1 LTAQLA
7 ELVAGLRA
15 APSFEAGAAA
25 LLAPLLARSIAALQ
39 ETPRGR
45 RATVLRGWVHRRGER
60 SYQAI
65 HGVECDSG
73 SRGSPAASASAWRV
87 VQQTAAP
94 VVVDIEAQRLMDVT
108 GRPLPVEEEQSR
120 WGEATRAQMQARSTT
135 HLLAIPL
142 RGPSDKVIG
151 LAAIEVACP
160 AAVGTRFPV
169 WVDAAA
175 GLQLL
180 CDVATPVLANLAPAP
195 VEDAL
200 ADRLL
205 PVVGATMAPVVRMLA
220 VFATYDAPLLI
231 RGSTGTGKTHL
242 AEWAHAR
249 SARSNGPFESVALH
263 AVAETLR
270 VGELFGWKRGAFTG
284 ADRDY
289 EGSVTRARNGT
300 IFLDE
305 IDKLD
310 LDTQAKLLGVLE
322 DGTYRSLGDSRT
334 RKADVRFIVG
344 TNAELETEVREGRFL
359 RDLYY
364 RIHVLPVELPDLR
377 DRADEVEDWAR
388 WMLARVPGPTRGR
401 VELIDDAA
409 KVLRRYDWPGNLRQ
423 LHSVIVRATALESLR
438 AGHPS
443 ELSAEAV
450 RRSLALEGVGGDD
463 GVVDTMDRAAE
474 AFVRAAQRL
483 APDNGEPSPIQLDQ
497 AEALRGLVLEA
508 AVRLTG
514 SERDAFEL
522 FGLHAQLKH
531 GNHKK
536 TLRRELARVDAL
548 RQTLGEH

>member
-1 LTAQLA
+1 MTQELIALA
-7 ELVAGLRA
+7 AGLRGA
-15 APSFEAGAAA
+15 ATFEAGAEA
-25 LLAPLLARSIAALQ
+25 LLSSLLDRSHTALQ

-45 RATVLRGWVHRRGER
+45 RATLLRGWVHRRGER

-65 HGVECDSG
+65 HGVERGDG
-73 SRGSPAASASAWRV
+73 PKGSPAASASAWRV
-87 VQQTAAP
+87 IQETGAP
-94 VVVDIEAQRLMDVT
+94 VVVDIEAQQLMDVS
-108 GRPLPVEEEQSR
+108 GRPLAIEEEHRR

-135 HLLAIPL
+135 HLFALPL
-142 RGPSDKVIG
+142 RGAQDKVIG

-160 AAVGTRFPV
+160 SLVGTRFPV
-169 WVDAAA
+169 WSEAAPE
-175 GLQLL
+175 LQLL
-180 CDVATPVLANLAPAP
+180 CDLACPVLASLAPAP
-195 VEDAL
+195 VEDEL
-200 ADRLL
+200 TDKRL
-205 PVVGATMAPVVRMLA
+205 PVVGPTMAPVARMLA

-231 RGSTGTGKTHL
+231 RGATGTGKTHL

-249 SARSNGPFESVALH
+249 SARASAPFESVALH

-284 ADRDY
+284 AERDY
-289 EGSVTRARNGT
+289 EGSVTRARGGT
-300 IFLDE
+300 VFLDE

-310 LDTQAKLLGVLE
+310 LDTQAKLLGLLE

-344 TNAELETEVREGRFL
+344 TNADLEQAVRDGTFL

-377 DRADEVEDWAR
+377 DRADEVGDWAR
-388 WMLARVPGPTRGR
+388 YMLARVPGPTRGR
-401 VELIDDAA
+401 VELADDAA
-409 KVLRRYDWPGNLRQ
+409 SVLRRYDWPGNLRQ

-450 RRSLALEGVGGDD
+450 RRSLALEGVGGED
-463 GVVDTMDRAAE
+463 GVVDTMSRAAE
-474 AFVRAAQRL
+474 AYVRAAQRL
-483 APDNGEPSPIQLDQ
+483 GNLDLDQ
-497 AEALRGLVLEA
+497 SEAIRGLVLEA

-514 SERDAFEL
+514 SERDAFAL

-548 RQTLGEH
+548 RELLGES